1 VRRVVTVP
9 PGIARRS
16 IVVSS
21 IPMVRRK
28 HRRPNSPKNHSA
40 SSSGMCWIADQTK
53 VREIRHE
60 TSSITGLCRA
70 ACLPSGKAS
79 GNSGGAPRHFI
90 HLYGIIEAF
99 GHDSSPA
106 QESGFFS
113 FREFD
118 RLFRR
123 EDLVGTCV

>member
-28 HRRPNSPKNHSA
+28 HRRPNSPKNHLA
-40 SSSGMCWIADQTK
+40 NSSGMCWIADQTK

-60 TSSITGLCRA
+60 TSFITGLCRA
-70 ACLPSGKAS
+70 ACLPS
-79 GNSGGAPRHFI
+79 
-90 HLYGIIEAF
+90 E
-99 GHDSSPA
+99 
-106 QESGFFS
+106 
-113 FREFD
+113 
-118 RLFRR
+118 RR
-123 EDLVGTCV
+123 AETQAALQGTSYTSMA